1 MMRYLSSFGIDLGP
15 ALANHLWQSTAF
27 LAAVWLLTLVLRRNE
42 ARMRSSLWLA
52 ASAKFLLPFSLLTAL
67 GRLLPGP
74 QHFEVQPPASV
85 TSAIAIASHPFS
97 EITSYSP
104 VVRTHAV
111 RLVDPATP
119 WLPAILVVVWL
130 CGAATVALLWYRRWR
145 QVASAR
151 RRAIPIQHGRELN
164 ILRRLESAAG
174 STSRVALLHSQETTE
189 PGIFGIFRP
198 ALLWPQ
204 HLSDRLEDEHIEAIL
219 AHELSHAR
227 RHDNLAAALHMVVEA
242 VFWFHPAVWWMET
255 RMLDERE
262 RACDEAVIRSA
273 ARPEIYAESLLM
285 TCRFCVESPSLCAAG
300 VTGADLRSRVERI
313 LSGAGVLR
321 LSARRKLLIG
331 TAALLALAV
340 PFAFGL
346 LHPAQTAP
354 PAAQPAPAKSPLS
367 GPAPASADPA
377 DTKVPEFAVASVKLD
392 KSGTNMVRI
401 MFGPDNF
408 TATNVPLKF
417 LIREAFNVNDDQIA
431 GEPAWAGSSRF
442 DIDAKV
448 DTADLPAMKDLNFDQ
463 RKQMIRSLLVD
474 RFALKTHE
482 ETKELP
488 VFALVIAKG
497 GLKLHEAKPGDTYPN
512 GLKGPDGQHGGANMM
527 MFNASGQITAQ
538 GVPVSDLTRL
548 LSQQTGRT
556 VIDKT
561 GLTGTYDFT
570 LQLPPRK
577 GPMPAPPAPGSGPAA
592 GGDESSD
599 DSGPSIFTALQE
611 QLGLKL
617 ESQKAPLPLIVIDH
631 IEQPSPN

>member
-1 MMRYLSSFGIDLGP
+1 
-15 ALANHLWQSTAF
+15 
-27 LAAVWLLTLVLRRNE
+27 
-42 ARMRSSLWLA
+42 
-52 ASAKFLLPFSLLTAL
+52 
-67 GRLLPGP
+67 
-74 QHFEVQPPASV
+74 
-85 TSAIAIASHPFS
+85 
-97 EITSYSP
+97 
-104 VVRTHAV
+104 
-111 RLVDPATP
+111 
-119 WLPAILVVVWL
+119 
-130 CGAATVALLWYRRWR
+130 
-145 QVASAR
+145 
-151 RRAIPIQHGRELN
+151 
-164 ILRRLESAAG
+164 
-174 STSRVALLHSQETTE
+174 
-189 PGIFGIFRP
+189 
-198 ALLWPQ
+198 
-204 HLSDRLEDEHIEAIL
+204 
-219 AHELSHAR
+219 
-227 RHDNLAAALHMVVEA
+227 
-242 VFWFHPAVWWMET
+242 
-255 RMLDERE
+255 
-262 RACDEAVIRSA
+262 
-273 ARPEIYAESLLM
+273 
-285 TCRFCVESPSLCAAG
+285 
-300 VTGADLRSRVERI
+300 
-313 LSGAGVLR
+313 
-321 LSARRKLLIG
+321 
-331 TAALLALAV
+331 
-340 PFAFGL
+340 
-346 LHPAQTAP
+346 
-354 PAAQPAPAKSPLS
+354 
-367 GPAPASADPA
+367 
-377 DTKVPEFAVASVKLD
+377 LD

-448 DTADLPAMKDLNFDQ
+448 DSADLPAMKDLNFDQ

-497 GLKLHEAKPGDTYPN
+497 GSKLHEAKPGDTYPD

-538 GVPVSDLTRL
+538 VVPVSDLTRL